1 MQSIEPR
8 NEQLMLRQ
16 FWKKHPTYNLNAM
29 MRRRYEELMDAK
41 AFFCFARSL
50 HCSTARVYMT
60 GGFHPAILDGK
71 DYSVR
76 PKLGGKQRKAKPKE
90 PQRKIMT
97 PQSPLTQLRH

>member
-41 AFFCFARSL
+41 AFSFSRTEKSQQAVPTKQAVWPGS
-50 HCSTARVYMT
+50 STTAAYI
-60 GGFHPAILDGK
+60 GP
-71 DYSVR
+71 
-76 PKLGGKQRKAKPKE
+76 
-90 PQRKIMT
+90 PQD
-97 PQSPLTQLRH
+97 

>member
-41 AFFCFARSL
+41 AFFALHTHRRVTASVIEQALVGPVSLADYCYLASTHLPYPRS
-50 HCSTARVYMT
+50 
-60 GGFHPAILDGK
+60 
-71 DYSVR
+71 
-76 PKLGGKQRKAKPKE
+76 
-90 PQRKIMT
+90 
-97 PQSPLTQLRH
+97 

>member
-41 AFFCFARSL
+41 AFL
-50 HCSTARVYMT
+50 
-60 GGFHPAILDGK
+60 I
-71 DYSVR
+71 
-76 PKLGGKQRKAKPKE
+76 
-90 PQRKIMT
+90 
-97 PQSPLTQLRH
+97 